1 MEFICWYEN
10 VAFKQNSAALGS
22 KFPGFV
28 ANLQADTSTHW
39 AEPYSRPPQANCQL
53 TTTLPWLQWLSCP
66 SEDPD
71 NRAAYARQ
79 THSLG
84 LWDEKWIYWRV
95 QEKPWFRARNGGRGG
110 AVCIYLRGAPSAISI
125 AVIPKDQ
132 ISLCGKK
139 HTHTKPG
146 QSLTTICWQSLKHFT
161 NLIHVIASNT
171 SSSSWFPDWGQEA
184 DVKTGN
190 LNVAEVNLSWRV
202 KYRRQ
207 ILFVIVFGFQ

>member
-10 VAFKQNSAALGS
+10 VAFKQDSAALGS

-28 ANLQADTSTHW
+28 ANLQADTSTHG

-79 THSLG
+79 THSLA

-110 AVCIYLRGAPSAISI
+110 GSVYLLTWG
-125 AVIPKDQ
+125 
-132 ISLCGKK
+132 SLCHLNSCDPQGPNITLWKK
-139 HTHTKPG
+139 THTHKTR
-146 QSLTTICWQSLKHFT
+146 SVSNHHMLTVTQTLHKLNSCNRFQYIIVLVVSRLR
-161 NLIHVIASNT
+161 
-171 SSSSWFPDWGQEA
+171 
-184 DVKTGN
+184 TGG
-190 LNVAEVNLSWRV
+190 
-202 KYRRQ
+202 RR
-207 ILFVIVFGFQ
+207 

>member
-95 QEKPWFRARNGGRGG
+95 QEKPWFRARNGRRRG

-132 ISLCGKK
+132 ISLCRNT
-139 HTHTKPG
+139 HTHKTR
-146 QSLTTICWQSLKHFT
+146 SVSNHHMLTVTQTLHKLNSCNRFQYIIVLVVSRLR
-161 NLIHVIASNT
+161 
-171 SSSSWFPDWGQEA
+171 
-184 DVKTGN
+184 TGG
-190 LNVAEVNLSWRV
+190 
-202 KYRRQ
+202 RR
-207 ILFVIVFGFQ
+207 

>member
-1 MEFICWYEN
+1 MITVHQTTTEAVPIPSTMEFICWYEN
-10 VAFKQNSAALGS
+10 VAFKQDSAALGS

-139 HTHTKPG
+139 HTHKTR
-146 QSLTTICWQSLKHFT
+146 SVSNHHMLTVTQTLHKVNSCNRFQYIIVLVVSRLR
-161 NLIHVIASNT
+161 
-171 SSSSWFPDWGQEA
+171 
-184 DVKTGN
+184 TGG
-190 LNVAEVNLSWRV
+190 
-202 KYRRQ
+202 RR
-207 ILFVIVFGFQ
+207 